1 NEAQVIGDVEHS
13 RGTARVFGFGI
24 GSSVNRYLIEGVA
37 RAGRGTTEYVVGSDE
52 PPDAAAARLYHRI
65 DRPIL
70 TDLAVDFEGAAV
82 SELLP
87 ERMPDL
93 FAGQPLVVV
102 GRLKGSVPSSAQV
115 LVRGRLGDAPY
126 TRRIPFVVNA
136 APTGAAQGPVVGTL
150 WARRR

>member
-1 NEAQVIGDVEHS
+1 ENVAAAERWLLGLVGGGGTEMLSGFRAALTPPADPRRLRMVVFLTDGFIGNEAQVIGDVEHS

-24 GSSVNRYLIEGVA
+24 GSSVNRYLIAGVA

-102 GRLKGSVPSSAQV
+102 G
-115 LVRGRLGDAPY
+115 
-126 TRRIPFVVNA
+126 
-136 APTGAAQGPVVGTL
+136 
-150 WARRR
+150 